1 MLAVYAAIV
10 PLEEDYLRAT
20 FGADF
25 DAYAARV
32 PPVFPRAT
40 PAEPQQGE
48 YDPSVIGSAESRTFA
63 TFAAMLAALGIQ
75 AAVA

>member
-1 MLAVYAAIV
+1 
-10 PLEEDYLRAT
+10 
-20 FGADF
+20 
-25 DAYAARV
+25 
-32 PPVFPRAT
+32 VFPRAT